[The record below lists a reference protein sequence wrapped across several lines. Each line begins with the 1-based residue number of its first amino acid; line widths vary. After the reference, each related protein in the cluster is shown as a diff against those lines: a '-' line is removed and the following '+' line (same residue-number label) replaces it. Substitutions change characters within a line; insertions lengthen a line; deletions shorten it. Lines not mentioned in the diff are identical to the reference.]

1 MTNVTNNKRKFLSV
15 ALICIVGAVVRII
28 YFLQLRASDLG
39 GVIALDSR
47 FYRDIAL
54 RLADGGGLPGGA
66 ISFNPIYPVFMAAVF
81 RIFGDR
87 IDASSPSLPKAP
99 TAGPMNFG

>member
-1 MTNVTNNKRKFLSV
+1 MTNKNKYKLNVISV
-15 ALICIVGAVVRII
+15 AIICAVGTVVRII

-54 RLADGGGLPGGA
+54 RLAGGGGVPAEAGRPGLTPQSGLC
-66 ISFNPIYPVFMAAVF
+66 
-81 RIFGDR
+81 
-87 IDASSPSLPKAP
+87 PS
-99 TAGPMNFG
+99 G